1 MQRDKRQPRGR
12 TQTRRVGDAA
22 GGAERSRRGQ
32 GSRASGPSLR
42 RVTSPAQ
49 ATSGG
54 RCCWLGKSRLQ
65 EAGKEMGGEKKR
77 PKIEYSLKFRS
88 KDKGKL
94 RL

>member
-22 GGAERSRRGQ
+22 GGDAAGGTERSRRGQ

-65 EAGKEMGGEKKR
+65 EAGKEMGGEK
-77 PKIEYSLKFRS
+77 
-88 KDKGKL
+88 
-94 RL
+94 